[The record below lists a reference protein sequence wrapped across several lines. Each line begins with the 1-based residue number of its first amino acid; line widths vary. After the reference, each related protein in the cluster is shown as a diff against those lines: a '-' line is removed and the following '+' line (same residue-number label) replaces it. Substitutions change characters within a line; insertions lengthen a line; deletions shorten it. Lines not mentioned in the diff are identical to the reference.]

1 MGTAMEHIGT
11 FVIYIIMMCAIAG
24 AVASIFNNE
33 TGLGKE
39 FVAGLHSIGP
49 IFIPVAGIMASIPYL
64 SKFISSL
71 VGPLHTMLGAD
82 PAIAA
87 TTVIAADMGGYQLA
101 KALAQSPE
109 GWIMAMVVGFM
120 AGATIIFSIP
130 VGLAMLNKRDH
141 KYMALGIMSGVL
153 SIPAAV
159 IITCLLIGFF
169 GTSIRADIAAT
180 GTPDLPVDLS
190 FSTILRNIF
199 PLILFCVALAT
210 GLRFLPGL
218 MIAIFLWFGRIMY
231 AAITLVL
238 VSSIVEYFTSAFSTV
253 LGGWGFAPIIADS
266 EDQFRALEIAGY
278 IGIML
283 CGAFPMVY
291 LLNRYLAKPM
301 EKAGSRL
308 GLSSAGA
315 AGLLAASANILAMF
329 RLVETMPP
337 KDKVLVIAFA
347 VCAAFTFGDHLAF
360 SANFQPT
367 IILPL
372 LLGKIGGGLIGFAIA
387 MYLSVPQALEIQR
400 EEAISL
406 SPEPELV

>member
-1 MGTAMEHIGT
+1 MEHIGT

-101 KALAQSPE
+101 KALAQTPE

-130 VGLAMLNKRDH
+130 VGLAMLNTRDH

-153 SIPAAV
+153 SIPAGV
-159 IITCLLIGFF
+159 VITCLLISFF
-169 GTSIRADIAAT
+169 GTDIRADIAAT
-180 GTPDLPVDLS
+180 GTAGQSIDLS

-199 PLILFCVALAT
+199 PLVLFCVALAT

-291 LLNRYLAKPM
+291 LLNRYLANPM

-387 MYLSVPQALEIQR
+387 MYLSVPQALKIQR
-400 EEAISL
+400 EEAIFL
-406 SPEPELV
+406 SPEPEPI

>member
-1 MGTAMEHIGT
+1 MEHIGT

-109 GWIMAMVVGFM
+109 GWIMALVVGFM

-153 SIPAAV
+153 SIPAGV

>member
-1 MGTAMEHIGT
+1 MEHIGT

-109 GWIMAMVVGFM
+109 GWIMAVVVGFM

-153 SIPAAV
+153 SIPAGV
-159 IITCLLIGFF
+159 VITCLLIGFF

-190 FSTILRNIF
+190 LSTILRNIF